1 MLMTNLDHKNGKPAV
16 VILAA
21 GKSIRMGKPKPF
33 LLFDQKSTFLEKVI
47 NVYKDFGI
55 DKIILVVNDEVNQE
69 LMQKYPEVIKMCI
82 MVINLNLDLGRFYSI
97 KLGLDYVHKNEPV
110 FIQDVDNP
118 FISIEI
124 LEKLLFQART
134 PALPS
139 GRPETDWE
147 YFVPQY
153 QGKGGHPVLLA
164 DKVIKGIKECQFN
177 DLNFKE
183 FLKLFRK
190 GIVKV
195 DDSSILVNINT
206 PDDYKKYFLGLLN
219 TDDADAADLHG

>member
-69 LMQKYPEVIKMCI
+69 LMQKYPEVCI

-124 LEKLLFQART
+124 LEKMLFQART
-134 PALPS
+134 L
-139 GRPETDWE
+139 ETDDGGE
-147 YFVPQY
+147 YIVPQY
-153 QGKGGHPVLLA
+153 QDMGGHPVLLTG
-164 DKVIKGIKECQFN
+164 KVIKGIKECQFN

-183 FLKLFRK
+183 FLKAYK
-190 GIVKV
+190 KV
-195 DDSSILVNINT
+195 TVALDDPNILVNINT
-206 PDDYKKYFLGLLN
+206 PEQYLEILSKNLSG
-219 TDDADAADLHG
+219 

>member
-1 MLMTNLDHKNGKPAV
+1 MTNLDHKNGKHAV

-21 GKSIRMGKPKPF
+21 GKSIRMGKPKLF

-69 LMQKYPEVIKMCI
+69 LMRKYPEVIKMCI
-82 MVINLNLDLGRFYSI
+82 IVINLNLDLERFYSI

-124 LEKLLFQART
+124 LEKMLFQART
-134 PALPS
+134 L
-139 GRPETDWE
+139 ETDDGGE
-147 YFVPQY
+147 YIVPQY
-153 QGKGGHPVLLA
+153 QDMGGHPVLLTG
-164 DKVIKGIKECQFN
+164 KVIKGIKECQFN

-183 FLKLFRK
+183 FLKAYK
-190 GIVKV
+190 KV
-195 DDSSILVNINT
+195 TVALDDPNILVNINT
-206 PDDYKKYFLGLLN
+206 PEQYLEILSKNLSG
-219 TDDADAADLHG
+219 

>member
-1 MLMTNLDHKNGKPAV
+1 MTNLDHKNGKPAV

-21 GKSIRMGKPKPF
+21 GKSIRMRKPKPF

-55 DKIILVVNDEVNQE
+55 NKIILVVNDEVNQE
-69 LMQKYPEVIKMCI
+69 LMRKYPEVIKMCI
-82 MVINLNLDLGRFYSI
+82 IVINLNLDLGRFYSI
-97 KLGLDYVHKNEPV
+97 KLGLDQVHKNEPV

-124 LEKLLFQART
+124 LEELLFQARTLETDDGGEART

-139 GRPETDWE
+139 GRLETDWE

-164 DKVIKGIKECQFN
+164 SKVIKGIKECQFN

-183 FLKLFRK
+183 YLKIYK
-190 GIVKV
+190 MCIVEV
-195 DDSSILVNINT
+195 SDPNVLVN
-206 PDDYKKYFLGLLN
+206 LN
-219 TDDADAADLHG
+219 SPEEYIQKFRNHP